1 MPITPPPPAP
11 PPPPHP
17 CNCATSFNDCKSNGI
32 DVDPRCGCANYDDAM
47 DVDHAFCYVLH
58 PQGCAESISSQW
70 KSHTAWKYCT
80 VLPPPSPP
88 SPPFSPPASPSPPPP
103 PPSPPPTP
111 PPSPPP
117 PSPPPPAPPPSAG
130 AVVLELTASGSVTDL
145 DYQPGSPARVALQQ
159 KIANAAGVDK
169 SFVTI
174 AIQAASVK
182 ITATIAVPVSTSA
195 TAVKA

>member
-1 MPITPPPPAP
+1 MPITPPPAPP

-103 PPSPPPTP
+103 L
-111 PPSPPP
+111 

-130 AVVLELTASGSVTDL
+130 AVVLVLTASGSVTDAE
-145 DYQPGSPARVALQQ
+145 YQPGSSGLQQ

-174 AIQAASVK
+174 DIQAASVK

-195 TAVKA
+195 IAVKASLDAALSTVELASAKP